1 MSAPL
6 PPVVILVRPQL
17 GENIGKTARA
27 MGNFGLRELRLVA
40 PRDGW
45 PNPAAGPA
53 AAGADRLLD
62 EARLFD
68 TVEEAI
74 SDLTGVLAA
83 TVRPRHL
90 VKKVLDP
97 QTAVDWLDATMR
109 AGDGP
114 AGVMFGPERSG
125 LDNDETALADA
136 ILTIPVD
143 PAFASLNL
151 AQAVLVLAYEWRKR
165 ILGGE
170 LPPRLR
176 SAERLPAPR
185 GDYLG
190 LFAQLEQALDAR
202 GHFPSSG
209 RKPVQIRALRSL
221 LLNARFSA
229 QEIRTLRGV
238 IKTLARPV
246 RAQCEGNDQKT

>member
-1 MSAPL
+1 MSVPV

-17 GENIGKTARA
+17 GENIGKAARA
-27 MGNFGLRELRLVA
+27 MRNFGLDELRLVA

-62 EARLFD
+62 EARVFD
-68 TVEEAI
+68 TLDEAI
-74 SDLTGVLAA
+74 ADLKGLLAA

-90 VKKVLDP
+90 AKRVMRPDE
-97 QTAVDWLDATMR
+97 AVDWLAVTMQA
-109 AGDGP
+109 AGGP
-114 AGVMFGPERSG
+114 VGVMFGPERSG

-143 PAFASLNL
+143 PGFASLNL

-170 LPPRLR
+170 LPAGLG
-176 SAERLPAPR
+176 SAQRAPAAR
-185 GDYLG
+185 ADYLG
-190 LFAQLEQALDAR
+190 LFAQLEHALDAR
-202 GHFPSSG
+202 GHFPSPG

-238 IKTLARPV
+238 VKTLVRPP
-246 RAQCEGNDQKT
+246 REDGGQDGSEE

>member
-1 MSAPL
+1 MSLPL

-17 GENIGKTARA
+17 AENIGKTARA
-27 MGNFGLRELRLVA
+27 MRNFGLRELRLVA

-53 AAGADRLLD
+53 AAGADQLLD
-62 EARLFD
+62 DARLFD
-68 TVEEAI
+68 TVEAAI

-90 VKKVLDP
+90 VKKILDP
-97 QTAVDWLDATMR
+97 QMAVDWLDATMR

-114 AGVMFGPERSG
+114 AGVLFGPERSG

-143 PAFASLNL
+143 PTFASLNL

-170 LPPRLR
+170 LPSRLR
-176 SAERLPAPR
+176 DAERLPAAR

-190 LFAQLEQALDAR
+190 LFTQLELALDAR

-238 IKTLARPV
+238 IKTLTRPV
-246 RAQCEGNDQKT
+246 RARRGGDDQKT